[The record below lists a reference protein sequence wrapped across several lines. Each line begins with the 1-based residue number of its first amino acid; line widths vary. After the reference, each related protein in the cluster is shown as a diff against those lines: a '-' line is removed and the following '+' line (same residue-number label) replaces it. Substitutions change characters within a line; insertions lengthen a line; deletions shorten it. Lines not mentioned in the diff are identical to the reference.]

1 MARYLAYPVT
11 TQYLRGPD
19 PVSVNPGIQ
28 IISEIHKN
36 SMSHNLL
43 KGKRGIIFGALD
55 EQSIA
60 WHVAEHCHAEGAH
73 LVLTNA
79 PVAMR
84 FGKIQ
89 ELSERLSAPLIPAD
103 ATVME
108 DLDNL
113 LTKSAEALG
122 GPIDFI
128 LHSIG
133 MSINVRK
140 KKSYT
145 DLNHE
150 WMLKTFDVSAVSFHK
165 LMQAAYKLD
174 ILSQGASIV
183 ALTYIAAQ
191 RVFPDYSEMAESKAL
206 LESFAR
212 SFGYHL
218 GVAKGVRVNTV
229 SQSPT
234 WTTAGSG
241 VQGFEEFFNYAQN
254 MSPLGNADA
263 EDCARYCVMLFSD
276 YTRKVTMQNLFHD
289 GGFSSMGVNPAI
301 LGKS

>member
-1 MARYLAYPVT
+1 M
-11 TQYLRGPD
+11 GHD
-19 PVSVNPGIQ
+19 
-28 IISEIHKN
+28 
-36 SMSHNLL
+36 LL
-43 KGKRGIIFGALD
+43 KGKCGIIFGALD

-60 WHVAEHCHAEGAH
+60 WHVAEHCHAEGAQ

-89 ELSERLSAPLIPAD
+89 ELSEKLQAPVISAD

-108 DLDNL
+108 DLEIL
-113 LTKSAEALG
+113 LKKSVEHFG
-122 GPIDFI
+122 GNVDFI

-133 MSINVRK
+133 MSLNVRK
-140 KKSYT
+140 KKAYT
-145 DLNHE
+145 DVNHE
-150 WMLKTFDVSAVSFHK
+150 WMLKTFDISAVSFHK
-165 LMQAAYKLD
+165 LMQAAYQMD
-174 ILSQGASIV
+174 VLSEGASIL

-218 GVAKGVRVNTV
+218 GIRKKVRVNTI

-241 VQGFEEFFNYAQN
+241 VKGFEDFFNYAQN
-254 MSPLGNADA
+254 MSPLGNATA
-263 EDCARYCVMLFSD
+263 EDCARYCVSLFSD
-276 YTRKVTMQNLFHD
+276 YTSKVTMQNLFHD
-289 GGFSSMGVNPAI
+289 GGFSAMGINPAI
-301 LGKS
+301 LGK